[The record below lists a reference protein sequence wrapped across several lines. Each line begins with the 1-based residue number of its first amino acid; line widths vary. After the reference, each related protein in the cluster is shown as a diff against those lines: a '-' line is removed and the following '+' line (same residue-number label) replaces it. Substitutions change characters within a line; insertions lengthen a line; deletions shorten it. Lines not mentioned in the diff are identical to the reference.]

1 MLGVARL
8 RLPEKIARNLVDE
21 ELPEARPPAALHGD
35 TRRAGAVKAATLTE
49 LQHRLDEPYTDDERN
64 GIRMAERNSKS
75 ESEADGGRRGGKGRG
90 GPGGPGGPGGRGGWA
105 DRAASVAEVEMHG
118 VAAVAMT
125 HAARFAVLRAAM
137 DAATRK
143 EIVVVREGVRGM
155 TVVVEANQQAAGGI
169 VRVRRLGAESEEA
182 NSFTRRYANI

>member
-1 MLGVARL
+1 MTS
-8 RLPEKIARNLVDE
+8 E
-21 ELPEARPPAALHGD
+21 
-35 TRRAGAVKAATLTE
+35 TE
-49 LQHRLDEPYTDDERN
+49 FGWRN
-64 GIRMAERNSKS
+64 GIRNRNPKRTAEGAAARGAAGRAGR
-75 ESEADGGRRGGKGRG
+75 ADRAGGAGG
-90 GPGGPGGPGGRGGWA
+90 A

-143 EIVVVREGVRGM
+143 EIVVVQEGVRGM

-182 NSFTRRYANI
+182 NSFTVVMQTYDRIGTPR